1 MAAKTQKIDYAR
13 SRLAAQADKYYNE
26 GRYVSALRM
35 AHKELALYGG
45 DGDVYTRLADIY
57 EGMGLHASALNYW
70 YRFLDIAD
78 EEDYPDIYEGIAV
91 NYMNIGSE
99 GQAAFYYNKLLEVDD
114 TLTSES
120 KIEIASAFN
129 KDKKSS
135 FRFTYPPEIA
145 DFSKELEAGG
155 RAMKAGDFQAAI
167 RLLSRIEKGSKQ
179 YGAAQETLAIAHLLA
194 DDKKRAEEICL
205 ARLADTP
212 NDTRVLSTLA
222 AVYLE
227 DDKAEESLAIAKTLC
242 AQTQDNTDDLYKVA
256 TVCCENG
263 LHAEAYEK
271 FCLLDE
277 KMPYDGRMLYFKA
290 VAAYKSGKLAEAEKA
305 FDELCTIY
313 PDAEVAKFFLR
324 ALRKEKDGEE
334 KIEPDYFYHLPQDE
348 RERRAKTLLYI
359 SKSFKD
365 EAALMG
371 LLAERDGTFLWAF
384 DEMDGADMELQY
396 LALVAAVQAEADEF
410 IRDVLL
416 DFEVSDVL
424 KIETMRMLF
433 ERNREDE
440 VGLVLCHIYRRVNIL
455 PVQLG
460 RKRRKKFLEGYA
472 KAASKFGIVSDD
484 YGKKIADATEGLY
497 AALKEHDGLETV
509 VNADDCACAIFLT
522 SGIKEL
528 KDGANTAATVFGADL
543 DKVQTILAAALGKQP
558 PSETENGEM
567 KDEID

>member
-1 MAAKTQKIDYAR
+1 
-13 SRLAAQADKYYNE
+13 KYYNE

-120 KIEIASAFN
+120 KIEIASAFA
-129 KDKKSS
+129 KDKKSN

-167 RLLSRIEKGSKQ
+167 RLLGRIEKGSKQ
-179 YGAAQETLAIAHLLA
+179 YGAAQETLAVAHLLA

-205 ARLADTP
+205 ARLADAP
-212 NDTRVLSTLA
+212 DDTRVLSTLA

-227 DDKAEESLAIAKTLC
+227 EDKAEESLAIAKQLY

-324 ALRKEKDGEE
+324 ALRKEKDGDE

-359 SKSFKD
+359 SKSSKD

-396 LALVAAVQAEADEF
+396 LALVAAVQAEADELV
-410 IRDVLL
+410 RDVLL
-416 DFEVSDVL
+416 DFEVADVL
-424 KIETMRMLF
+424 KIETIRMLF

-455 PVQLG
+455 PVKLG

-472 KAASKFGIVSDD
+472 KAASKFGIVCDD

-509 VNADDCACAIFLT
+509 VSADDCACAIFLT

-558 PSETENGEM
+558 PSETENGEI

>member
-120 KIEIASAFN
+120 KIEIASAFA
-129 KDKKSS
+129 KDKKSN

-179 YGAAQETLAIAHLLA
+179 YGAAQETLAVAHLLA

-205 ARLADTP
+205 ARLADAP
-212 NDTRVLSTLA
+212 DDTRVLSTLA

-227 DDKAEESLAIAKTLC
+227 EDKAEESLAIAKQLY

-324 ALRKEKDGEE
+324 ALRKEKDGDE

-359 SKSFKD
+359 SKSSKD

-396 LALVAAVQAEADEF
+396 LALVAAVQAEADELV
-410 IRDVLL
+410 RDVLL
-416 DFEVSDVL
+416 DFEVADVL
-424 KIETMRMLF
+424 KIETIRMLF

-455 PVQLG
+455 PVKLG

-472 KAASKFGIVSDD
+472 KAASKFGIVCDD

-509 VNADDCACAIFLT
+509 VSADDCACAIFLT

-558 PSETENGEM
+558 PSETENGEI